1 MGADGLVL
9 DAEAWAQVLTGLY
22 GPVSTR
28 VDPGEGFRAAV
39 RVRELGAV
47 RVSAVRCPPVEVRA
61 AAGPCD
67 ERAARHHLALVLGG
81 ELVLDQ
87 AGRTA
92 RAGRGDL
99 VLFDTGR
106 PFRLR
111 PTAPWNAVVT
121 AHLAPTPP
129 TRPTPSSLPSPPPP
143 PGGPRQLVARELPG
157 REGVAALVAG
167 FLAGLARDA
176 TPYRP
181 CEELRLGM
189 VVTDLVGALRDQWL
203 GEEDPEP
210 PVLLPRIQAYVL
222 RHLGDGGL
230 TPDRVAAAHHIST
243 RYLHRLFQRQG
254 LTVAAW
260 IKAQR
265 LERCRRDLADPHLR
279 RLPVYA
285 IGARW
290 GFANAAD
297 FSRAFRTAYGIT
309 PTCFREGGSEGEGR
323 GQTRGEPAVRVR
335 SQPRISARSAN
346 DSHATPQQTQR

>member
-9 DAEAWAQVLTGLY
+9 DAEAWAEVLTGLY

-67 ERAARHHLALVLGG
+67 EGAARHHLALVLGG

-99 VLFDTGR
+99 VLFDTAR

-121 AHLAPTPP
+121 AHLEPSP
-129 TRPTPSSLPSPPPP
+129 PTPSSSPLPPPP
-143 PGGPRQLVARELPG
+143 PGGPGRLLARELPG
-157 REGVAALVAG
+157 REGLAALVAG

-189 VVTDLVGALRDQWL
+189 VVTDLVGALRDQGL
-203 GEEDPEP
+203 GEEEPEP

-243 RYLHRLFQRQG
+243 RYLHLLFQRQG

-265 LERCRRDLADPHLR
+265 LERCRRDLADPQLR
-279 RLPVYA
+279 RQPVYA

-290 GFANAAD
+290 GFPNAAD

-309 PTCFREGGSEGEGR
+309 PTCFREGEG
-323 GQTRGEPAVRVR
+323 RGEPAMRVR
-335 SQPRISARSAN
+335 SLPRNSARSAN
-346 DSHATPQQTQR
+346 DSHATPQQTQRQEGAR

>member
-9 DAEAWAQVLTGLY
+9 DVEAWARVLTGLY

-47 RVSAVRCPPVEVRA
+47 RVSAVRCPPVEVVA
-61 AAGPCD
+61 DAVPCD
-67 ERAARHHLALVLGG
+67 ERGARHHLALVLDG

-87 AGRTA
+87 AGRTT
-92 RAGRGDL
+92 RVGRGDL
-99 VLFDTGR
+99 VLFDTGC

-129 TRPTPSSLPSPPPP
+129 TPSAPLSLPPQS
-143 PGGPRQLVARELPG
+143 PGGPGRLTARELPG
-157 REGVAALVAG
+157 REGLAALVAG

-181 CEELRLGM
+181 CEELRLGT

-309 PTCFREGGSEGEGR
+309 PTCFREGEGGGGGEGR
-323 GQTRGEPAVRVR
+323 GVPAVRVR
-335 SQPRISARSAN
+335 SLPRNSARSAN
-346 DSHATPQQTQR
+346 DRHATPQQTHR

>member
-9 DAEAWAQVLTGLY
+9 DAEAWAQELTGLY

-28 VDPGEGFRAAV
+28 VDPGEGFRAAM

-67 ERAARHHLALVLGG
+67 ESAARHHLALVLGG

-87 AGRTA
+87 AGRTT
-92 RAGRGDL
+92 RVGRGDL

-121 AHLAPTPP
+121 AHLAPTLPTPP
-129 TRPTPSSLPSPPPP
+129 TPASSTPPPLP
-143 PGGPRQLVARELPG
+143 PGGPGRLVARELPG
-157 REGVAALVAG
+157 REGLAALVAG

-189 VVTDLVGALRDQWL
+189 VVTDLVGALRDQGL

-309 PTCFREGGSEGEGR
+309 PTCFREGEGGSEGR
-323 GQTRGEPAVRVR
+323 GQARGEPAVRVR
-335 SQPRISARSAN
+335 SQPRNSARSAN
-346 DSHATPQQTQR
+346 DSHATPQQTHR